1 MNIWRILLALAALAT
16 YAALFAPETLS
27 SQETRLAS
35 AVPAVE
41 TEIPALKSEGTATL
55 LSVAGTALPLTL
67 GLILANAGDGEGGS
81 GLGLALFSY
90 GMYFGPA
97 TGYWYA
103 GASGAAWKG
112 IGVRLGVSLV
122 GASLMTL
129 ACAAGCELGIFDSN
143 PDDGG
148 LVIASLVAVATVGV
162 VAYSL
167 VRDIAGVDGRVRRRN
182 AEVAARR
189 SESRLSVLP
198 VVTPRDGG
206 TLGIVATMRF

>member
-16 YAALFAPETLS
+16 YAALLAPETLS

-35 AVPAVE
+35 ASPAVE

-55 LSVAGTALPLTL
+55 LSLAGTALPITL
-67 GLILANAGDGEGGS
+67 GLILASAGDGEGSS

-112 IGVRLGVSLV
+112 IGVRLGVSLA
-122 GASLMTL
+122 GAGLVTL

-148 LVIASLVAVATVGV
+148 LVIASLAAVATVGV
-162 VAYSL
+162 VAYSMI
-167 VRDIAGVDGRVRRRN
+167 RDISGVDGQVRRHN
-182 AEVAARR
+182 DEITAGQ
-189 SESRLSVLP
+189 ESPRLTIAPAVSP
-198 VVTPRDGG
+198 ANGG
-206 TLGIVATMRF
+206 TIGVFGRLRL